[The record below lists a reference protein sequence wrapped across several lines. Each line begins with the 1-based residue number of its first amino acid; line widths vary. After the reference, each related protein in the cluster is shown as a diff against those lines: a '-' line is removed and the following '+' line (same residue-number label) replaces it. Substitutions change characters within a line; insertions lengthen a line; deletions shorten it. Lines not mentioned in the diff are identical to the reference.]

1 MISKTNLVNSQV
13 VDNVK
18 VRKSGETGST
28 IDIKDK
34 VEISGSNSEQKPE
47 KRPLPSRAARLT
59 RKSIARVAGVFSGV
73 ANAVKNIPTGLTQG
87 VEKALHPDHDIAT
100 RKKSLAKVATMES
113 VALGSAVGAAVF
125 GPVGL
130 ILGAAGGYIGSVIS
144 NFLDN
149 KAGIMDS
156 LISRVDSAV
165 DNQIDKLPKKEESGN
180 LRKAVNAGVRGAI
193 EAAKEG
199 WDKGRH
205 IGSGTAAGLL
215 SGAQFIAKD
224 LKENAKEVREEIKHN
239 KELGIKNKDKHG
251 ILGKTVRNIMGT
263 VTGLSGVMLNVPG
276 GMVEG
281 SLEAVEVG
289 FHRKEITRPLLLFA
303 TNAGKVLPPAL
314 AGAALG
320 GPVGAAVGTAVGLIT
335 GSLTTL
341 IDGKYGFNHGIIR
354 RIDKAIGEVVEDGAD
369 KGYAVYHNASK
380 GALVGAYAG
389 LKEGWSLGYK
399 GGSEIVDGVFETP
412 FEAAKHEETEEQK
425 KTPTK
430 QMQFKFMDNAEPKT
444 DDVSAKS

>member
-1 MISKTNLVNSQV
+1 MINKANLTNNHV
-13 VDNVK
+13 VDNTNI
-18 VRKSGETGST
+18 RKSGPAART

-34 VEISGSNSEQKPE
+34 VEISGGSADLKPE

-59 RKSIARVAGVFSGV
+59 RKTIARVAGVVSGV
-73 ANAVKNIPTGLTQG
+73 ANAVKNIPVGLTQG
-87 VEKALHPDHDIAT
+87 VEKALHPDHDVAL
-100 RKKSLAKVATMES
+100 RKKNLARIATMES

-130 ILGAAGGYIGSVIS
+130 ILGGAGGYIGSVIN
-144 NFLDN
+144 NFIDN
-149 KAGIMDS
+149 KAGLMDS
-156 LISRVDSAV
+156 LISRVDTAV
-165 DNQIDKLPKKEESGN
+165 DDQISKLPKKEESSSI
-180 LRKAVNAGVRGAI
+180 RKAVNAGVMGAI

-199 WDKGRH
+199 WEKGKY
-205 IGSGTAAGLL
+205 IGSGSAAGLI
-215 SGAQFIAKD
+215 SGAKFIAKD
-224 LKENAKEVREEIKHN
+224 LKENAKEVRKEIKHN
-239 KELGIKNKDKHG
+239 KELGIKNPDKHG
-251 ILGKTVRNIMGT
+251 ILGKTVRRIMGT

-281 SLEAVEVG
+281 SLEAVDVG

-303 TNAGKVLPPAL
+303 TNAGKVLPTAMV
-314 AGAALG
+314 GAALG

-354 RIDKAIGEVVEDGAD
+354 RIDRAIGEVVEDGAD
-369 KGYAVYHNASK
+369 KGYAIYHNATK

-399 GGSEIVDGVFETP
+399 GGSEIVDGIFETP
-412 FEAAKHEETEEQK
+412 FEAAKHEEIDEQK
-425 KTPTK
+425 KVASK
-430 QMQFKFMDNAEPKT
+430 QMQFKFMEDAA
-444 DDVSAKS
+444 AKSKAEESA